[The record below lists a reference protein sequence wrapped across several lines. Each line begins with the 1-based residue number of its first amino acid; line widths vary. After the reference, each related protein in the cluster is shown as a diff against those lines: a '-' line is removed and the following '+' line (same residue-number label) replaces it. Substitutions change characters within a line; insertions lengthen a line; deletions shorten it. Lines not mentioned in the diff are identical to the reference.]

1 MSVASWMLC
10 GALGLVAQSTTPAA
24 PAASP
29 LTLDEVWR
37 RAQTHPLLVAADADS
52 EAGEGQVLSAEGA
65 FDPALK
71 AGTGGDVGNY
81 AGIDADVGASALLPF
96 LGARVDGGWRL
107 GIGDRPIYAGKE
119 KTSDYG
125 ELNFGVRVPLLR
137 DLLIDERRAGVERQ
151 LLEAA
156 RRRAAALAARLDLQ
170 RTTAAAYFDWVAA
183 GARLDVARNLLM
195 LAEARDEQLRGR
207 ADAGDVAVIDVADN
221 ARLIAQRRQRLIAS
235 ERALQR
241 AALTLA
247 LAVRDDDGRPVVPE
261 PQALPALT
269 ALVVAGATPTDRAA
283 LVERAVAERP
293 ELIGLRQ
300 AVSQALVDERL
311 AGNQLLPGLSVGAA
325 VSQDLGPTHEPWS
338 ESSSV
343 WNPDPK
349 ARSLPD
355 ASVDL
360 RFDVPIPQRVARG
373 RAVVADANVRKAQAL
388 AQLLQERITL
398 EVDDALQAKDAALQR
413 EGAAVVEQEAAE
425 AVLVGERQRFD
436 AGDSTLVIVNLR
448 EVALAEAQLAVVE
461 ARVDVARAEVGLR
474 LVTGGR

>member
-1 MSVASWMLC
+1 
-10 GALGLVAQSTTPAA
+10 
-24 PAASP
+24 
-29 LTLDEVWR
+29 
-37 RAQTHPLLVAADADS
+37 
-52 EAGEGQVLSAEGA
+52 
-65 FDPALK
+65 
-71 AGTGGDVGNY
+71 
-81 AGIDADVGASALLPF
+81 
-96 LGARVDGGWRL
+96 
-107 GIGDRPIYAGKE
+107 
-119 KTSDYG
+119 
-125 ELNFGVRVPLLR
+125 
-137 DLLIDERRAGVERQ
+137 
-151 LLEAA
+151 
-156 RRRAAALAARLDLQ
+156 
-170 RTTAAAYFDWVAA
+170 
-183 GARLDVARNLLM
+183 M
-195 LAEARDEQLRGR
+195 LAEARDQQLRGR

-398 EVDDALQAKDAALQR
+398 EVDDALQAKDAAVQR